1 MGLWWAR
8 HGFDGISGL
17 QFRAGIDA
25 HRNENQMK
33 TATLKSVGTK
43 FAKLLTF
50 PVSEPVALPMA
61 A

>member
-1 MGLWWAR
+1 
-8 HGFDGISGL
+8 
-17 QFRAGIDA
+17 
-25 HRNENQMK
+25 MK